1 MTLLALH
8 CRRQALVAAFAAV
21 VASFCLAQI
30 VAAEDY
36 SLIRGGNATGASPS
50 SSSPSTTHYS
60 SSLGYLCAAVS
71 IFGFGSNFVPV
82 KRYETGDGMFFQW
95 VLCAA
100 IWCTGLVVYA
110 LQGFPTFQPGAM
122 LGGAIWATGN
132 IMCVPII
139 KILGLSLGLLIW
151 GQTNMLIGWA
161 TGYFGLFGVVSQA
174 SLTKNKSLN
183 FLGVGLAIVALSL
196 YIFVEPPKDEEKAT
210 DKDSDDEQS
219 NGSSMNLGRLGSPLI
234 KNAKLYSSLPPRN
247 KASERLLQHVRQN
260 DFAGISATPRLLGNQ
275 TYAPVET
282 GPKLSEVDKGIEESN
297 RIESQ
302 LLPAEIVVK
311 SSNPI
316 DSLSTSSKRLLG
328 VAMSV
333 VSGLLYGSNFTPPQ
347 VVHDHGAP
355 CGYPSVQG
363 SVNQTPNGRHGLPG
377 CGDKDM
383 LDYVFPHFT
392 GIFLSSTFY
401 FLIYCAFMKNRPN
414 IYPQAILPAF
424 ASGIMWA
431 TAQSCWFIANEAL
444 GFATSFPIITS
455 GPGFVASM
463 WGVCLFN
470 EIKGA
475 RNFSVLGAALVIT
488 VSSGVCISL
497 SRS

>member
-1 MTLLALH
+1 
-8 CRRQALVAAFAAV
+8 VAV
-21 VASFCLAQI
+21 VALWLTKAAADPLA
-30 VAAEDY
+30 AALQQNTTAP
-36 SLIRGGNATGASPS
+36 SAAASP
-50 SSSPSTTHYS
+50 HYS
-60 SSLGYLCAAVS
+60 ASVGYICAAVS

-82 KRYETGDGMFFQW
+82 KRFETGDGMFFQW

-100 IWCTGLVVYA
+100 IWCVGLLVYGV
-110 LQGFPTFQPGAM
+110 QGFPTFQPGAM

-161 TGYFGLFGVVSQA
+161 TGYFGLFGVASQA
-174 SLTKNKSLN
+174 HLTKNHTLN
-183 FLGVGLAIVALSL
+183 FLGVGLAVVALSL
-196 YIFVEPPKDEEKAT
+196 YIFVEPPKD
-210 DKDSDDEQS
+210 DEAEVAGSGDASVRGGAAGNLDETSAYLIGDPIGRASSGGRNSELGQS
-219 NGSSMNLGRLGSPLI
+219 LLSNSKP
-234 KNAKLYSSLPPRN
+234 YSSLPPRN
-247 KASERLLQHVRQN
+247 RANERLLQHARQN

-275 TYAPVET
+275 TYAPVVSAQSSSV
-282 GPKLSEVDKGIEESN
+282 PSNNLSAVDQGMEA
-297 RIESQ
+297 
-302 LLPAEIVVK
+302 AEIGEGRGTLQVDVVVS

-316 DSLSTSSKRLLG
+316 DSLSNSSKRLLG

-333 VSGLLYGSNFTPPQ
+333 ISGLFYGSNFTPPQ
-347 VVHDHGAP
+347 IVHDHGVP
-355 CGYPSVQG
+355 CGGDG
-363 SVNQTPNGRHGLPG
+363 SHGLPG
-377 CGDKDM
+377 CGDQDM

-392 GIFLSSTFY
+392 GIFLTSTFY
-401 FLIYCAFMKNRPN
+401 FLLYCAFMKNRPH

-431 TAQSCWFIANEAL
+431 AAQSCWFIANEAL

-475 RNFSVLGAALVIT
+475 RNFGVLGLALIIT

-497 SRS
+497 SRG